1 MNLFKKNKKTE
12 PKNPKAA
19 SPRMTSHPELKMAD
33 AAPAAGRPAAPQ
45 MGMPHQGQPQNILI
59 PNVKSKIAVASGKGG
74 VGKSTVATNLAI
86 ALAQNG
92 AQIGLMDADAYG
104 PSIPTMMGAKEQ
116 PQTSPEKKLI
126 PIVRHGIKLMSIGFL
141 VPDEQALIWRGPML
155 HSAVRQFLGDVIWG
169 ELDYL
174 IIDLPP
180 GTGDVALS
188 LTQSIPLTGGLIV
201 TTPQDVALADVRRG
215 AAMFDKLG
223 VPILGVVENMSYF
236 ACPHCGERTD
246 IFRRHGGVKTSE
258 KLGTRFLGEIPLDAE
273 VCTAG
278 DLGVPIV
285 ASHPDSPQSQ
295 AFHHIATQLVE
306 ELSDQDSDDEL
317 KII

>member
-12 PKNPKAA
+12 PENPESAK
-19 SPRMTSHPELKMAD
+19 PRMASHPELKMAD
-33 AAPAAGRPAAPQ
+33 AAPTGRPTAPQ
-45 MGMPHQGQPQNILI
+45 MGMPNQGQPQNILI

-86 ALAQNG
+86 ALAQDG
-92 AQIGLMDADAYG
+92 AQVGLMDADAYG

-155 HSAVRQFLGDVIWG
+155 HSAVRQFLSDVIWG

-246 IFRRHGGVKTSE
+246 IFRRAGGVKTSE

>member
-1 MNLFKKNKKTE
+1 MNLFKKGKKTE
-12 PKNPKAA
+12 TKDPGPDK
-19 SPRMTSHPELKMAD
+19 PRTAGHPELKMAD
-33 AAPAAGRPAAPQ
+33 AVPTGRPAAPQ

-86 ALAQNG
+86 ALSQDG
-92 AQIGLMDADAYG
+92 AQVGLMDADAYG

-188 LTQSIPLTGGLIV
+188 LTQSVPLTGGVIV

-246 IFRRHGGVKTSE
+246 IFRRDGGAKTSE

-295 AFHHIATQLVE
+295 AFRNVSHQLVE
-306 ELSDQDSDDEL
+306 VLSDQDSDDEL

>member
-1 MNLFKKNKKTE
+1 MNLFKKDKKTE
-12 PKNPKAA
+12 TKNPESAK
-19 SPRMTSHPELKMAD
+19 PRMASHPELKMAD
-33 AAPAAGRPAAPQ
+33 APPAGRPTAPQ
-45 MGMPHQGQPQNILI
+45 MGMPPQGQPQNILI

-92 AQIGLMDADAYG
+92 AQVGLMDADAYG

-246 IFRRHGGVKTSE
+246 IFRRTGGVKTSE

-306 ELSDQDSDDEL
+306 ELGDQDSDDEL

>member
-1 MNLFKKNKKTE
+1 MNLFRKDKKTE
-12 PKNPKAA
+12 SKKSEAA
-19 SPRMTSHPELKMAD
+19 KPRMESHPELKMAD
-33 AAPAAGRPAAPQ
+33 TPPPDRPTAPQ
-45 MGMPHQGQPQNILI
+45 MGMPNQGQPQNILI

-86 ALAQNG
+86 ALAQDG
-92 AQIGLMDADAYG
+92 AQVGLMDADAYG

-155 HSAVRQFLGDVIWG
+155 HSAVRQFLSDVIWG

-188 LTQSIPLTGGLIV
+188 LTQSIPLTGGVIV

-246 IFRRHGGVKTSE
+246 IFRRDGGVTTSE

-295 AFHHIATQLVE
+295 AFRRVSHQLVE
-306 ELSDQDSDDEL
+306 VLDEEDSDDEL

>member
-1 MNLFKKNKKTE
+1 MNLFKKDKKKE
-12 PKNPKAA
+12 PKDPEAA
-19 SPRMTSHPELKMAD
+19 RPRMANHPELKMAD
-33 AAPAAGRPAAPQ
+33 AVPTGRPAAPQ
-45 MGMPHQGQPQNILI
+45 MGMPHQGQPQNILV

-92 AQIGLMDADAYG
+92 AQVGLMDADAYG

-188 LTQSIPLTGGLIV
+188 LTQSIPLTGGVIV

-215 AAMFDKLG
+215 AAMLDKLG

-246 IFRRHGGVKTSE
+246 IFRRDGGSKTSE
-258 KLGTRFLGEIPLDAE
+258 KLGARFLGEIPLDAE

-306 ELSDQDSDDEL
+306 ELSDQDSEDEL

>member
-1 MNLFKKNKKTE
+1 MNFFKKDKKTE
-12 PKNPKAA
+12 TKNPESAK
-19 SPRMTSHPELKMAD
+19 PRMTGHPELKMAD
-33 AAPAAGRPAAPQ
+33 AAPAGRPAAPQ

-59 PNVKSKIAVASGKGG
+59 PDVKSKIAVASGKGG

-92 AQIGLMDADAYG
+92 AQVGLMDADAYG

-246 IFRRHGGVKTSE
+246 IFRRDGGVKTSE
-258 KLGTRFLGEIPLDAE
+258 KLGTPFLGEIPLDAE

-306 ELSDQDSDDEL
+306 ELDDQDSDDEL

>member
-1 MNLFKKNKKTE
+1 MNLFRKDKKTE
-12 PKNPKAA
+12 SKKSEAA
-19 SPRMTSHPELKMAD
+19 KPRMESHPELKMAD
-33 AAPAAGRPAAPQ
+33 TPPTGRSTAPQ
-45 MGMPHQGQPQNILI
+45 MGMPNQGQPQNILI

-86 ALAQNG
+86 ALAQDG
-92 AQIGLMDADAYG
+92 AQVGLMDADAYG

-155 HSAVRQFLGDVIWG
+155 HSAVRQFLSDVIWG

-188 LTQSIPLTGGLIV
+188 LTQSIPLTGGVIV

-236 ACPHCGERTD
+236 VCPHCGERTD
-246 IFRRHGGVKTSE
+246 IFRRDGGVTTSE
-258 KLGTRFLGEIPLDAE
+258 KLRTRFLGDIPLDAE

-285 ASHPDSPQSQ
+285 ASQPDSPRSQ
-295 AFHHIATQLVE
+295 AFRDVAHQLVE
-306 ELSDQDSDDEL
+306 VLGEEDSDDEL

>member
-1 MNLFKKNKKTE
+1 MNLFKKGKKTE
-12 PKNPKAA
+12 SKDPESAK
-19 SPRMTSHPELKMAD
+19 PRMASHPELKMAD
-33 AAPAAGRPAAPQ
+33 APPTGKPTAPQ
-45 MGMPHQGQPQNILI
+45 MGTPPQGQPQNILI

-86 ALAQNG
+86 ALAQDG
-92 AQIGLMDADAYG
+92 AQVGLMDADAYG

-155 HSAVRQFLGDVIWG
+155 HSAVRQFLSDVIWG

-188 LTQSIPLTGGLIV
+188 LTQSIPLTGGVIV

-246 IFRRHGGVKTSE
+246 IFRRDGGVKTSE

-295 AFHHIATQLVE
+295 AFRHVSHQLVE
-306 ELSDQDSDDEL
+306 VLSEEDSDDEL

>member
-1 MNLFKKNKKTE
+1 MNLFKKGKKTE
-12 PKNPKAA
+12 TKDPGPDR
-19 SPRMTSHPELKMAD
+19 PRPAGHPELKMAD
-33 AAPAAGRPAAPQ
+33 VAPTGRPAAPQ

-86 ALAQNG
+86 ALAQDG
-92 AQIGLMDADAYG
+92 AQVGLMDADAYG

-188 LTQSIPLTGGLIV
+188 LTQSISLTGGVIV

-295 AFHHIATQLVE
+295 AFRNVSHQLVKV
-306 ELSDQDSDDEL
+306 LSDQDSDDEL

>member
-1 MNLFKKNKKTE
+1 MNLFKKDKKTE
-12 PKNPKAA
+12 PKNPEAA
-19 SPRMTSHPELKMAD
+19 KPRMASHPELKMAD
-33 AAPAAGRPAAPQ
+33 AAPAGRPTAPQ
-45 MGMPHQGQPQNILI
+45 MGMPNQGQPQNILI

-92 AQIGLMDADAYG
+92 AQVGLMDADAYG

-246 IFRRHGGVKTSE
+246 IFRRDGGGKFSE

-295 AFHHIATQLVE
+295 AFHHIATELVE
-306 ELSDQDSDDEL
+306 ELDDQDSDDEL

>member
-1 MNLFKKNKKTE
+1 MAN
-12 PKNPKAA
+12 
-19 SPRMTSHPELKMAD
+19 HPELKMAD
-33 AAPAAGRPAAPQ
+33 AAPTGRPAAPQ
-45 MGMPHQGQPQNILI
+45 MGMPHQGQPQNILV

-92 AQIGLMDADAYG
+92 AQVGLMDADAYG

-246 IFRRHGGVKTSE
+246 IFRRDGGGKFSDT
-258 KLGTRFLGEIPLDAE
+258 LGTRFLGEIPLDAE

-306 ELSDQDSDDEL
+306 ELGDQDSDDEL

>member
-1 MNLFKKNKKTE
+1 MNLFKRDKKTE
-12 PKNPKAA
+12 PKNPELTK
-19 SPRMTSHPELKMAD
+19 PRMASHPELKMAD
-33 AAPAAGRPAAPQ
+33 AAPAGRPTAPQ
-45 MGMPHQGQPQNILI
+45 MGTPHQGQPQNILI
-59 PNVKSKIAVASGKGG
+59 PDVKSKIAVASGKGG

-92 AQIGLMDADAYG
+92 AQVGLMDADAYG
-104 PSIPTMMGAKEQ
+104 PSIPTMMGAKEH

-126 PIVRHGIKLMSIGFL
+126 PVVRHGIKLMSIGFL
-141 VPDEQALIWRGPML
+141 VPEEQALIWRGPML

-169 ELDYL
+169 TLDYL

-188 LTQSIPLTGGLIV
+188 LTQSIPLTGGIIV

-246 IFRRHGGVKTSE
+246 IFRKDGGIKTSK
-258 KLGTRFLGEIPLDAE
+258 KLGTRLLGEIPLDAE

-295 AFHHIATQLVE
+295 AFHHIASQLAE
-306 ELSDQDSDDEL
+306 ELSSQDLEDEL

>member
-1 MNLFKKNKKTE
+1 MNLFKKGKKTE
-12 PKNPKAA
+12 TKDPEPAR
-19 SPRMTSHPELKMAD
+19 PRPTGHPELKMAD
-33 AAPAAGRPAAPQ
+33 AVPAGKPAAPQ

-59 PNVKSKIAVASGKGG
+59 PNVKFKIAVASGKGG

-86 ALAQNG
+86 VLAQDG
-92 AQIGLMDADAYG
+92 AQVGLMDADAYG

-169 ELDYL
+169 KLDYL

-188 LTQSIPLTGGLIV
+188 LTQSVPLTGGVIV

-246 IFRRHGGVKTSE
+246 IFRRDGGAKTSE

-295 AFHHIATQLVE
+295 AFRNISHQLVE
-306 ELSDQDSDDEL
+306 VLSDQDSDDEL

>member
-1 MNLFKKNKKTE
+1 MNLFKKDKKTE
-12 PKNPKAA
+12 PKNPESAK
-19 SPRMTSHPELKMAD
+19 PRMASHPELKMAD
-33 AAPAAGRPAAPQ
+33 AAPAGRPDAPQ
-45 MGMPHQGQPQNILI
+45 MGMPPQGQPQNILI

-92 AQIGLMDADAYG
+92 AQVGLMDADAYG

-188 LTQSIPLTGGLIV
+188 LTQSIPLTGGVIV

-246 IFRRHGGVKTSE
+246 IFRRHGGGKFSE
-258 KLGTRFLGEIPLDAE
+258 KLGTRFFGEIPLDAE

>member
-1 MNLFKKNKKTE
+1 MNLFKKGKKTE
-12 PKNPKAA
+12 TKDPEAA
-19 SPRMTSHPELKMAD
+19 RPRTTGHPELKMAD
-33 AAPAAGRPAAPQ
+33 AAPTGRPAAPQ

-86 ALAQNG
+86 ALSQDG
-92 AQIGLMDADAYG
+92 AQVGLMDADAYG

-188 LTQSIPLTGGLIV
+188 LTQSIPLTGGVIV

-215 AAMFDKLG
+215 AAMLDKLG

-246 IFRRHGGVKTSE
+246 IFRRDGGGQNQRKTGNPI
-258 KLGTRFLGEIPLDAE
+258 LGG
-273 VCTAG
+273 
-278 DLGVPIV
+278 
-285 ASHPDSPQSQ
+285 DSP
-295 AFHHIATQLVE
+295 
-306 ELSDQDSDDEL
+306 
-317 KII
+317 

>member
-1 MNLFKKNKKTE
+1 MNLFRKDKKTE
-12 PKNPKAA
+12 SKKSEAA
-19 SPRMTSHPELKMAD
+19 KSRMESHPELKMAD
-33 AAPAAGRPAAPQ
+33 TPPTDRPTAPQ
-45 MGMPHQGQPQNILI
+45 MGMPNQGQPQNILI

-86 ALAQNG
+86 ALAQDG
-92 AQIGLMDADAYG
+92 AQVGLMDADAYG

-155 HSAVRQFLGDVIWG
+155 HSAVRQFLSDVIWG

-188 LTQSIPLTGGLIV
+188 LTQSIPLTGGVIV

-236 ACPHCGERTD
+236 VCPHCGERTD
-246 IFRRHGGVKTSE
+246 IFRRDGGVTTSE
-258 KLGTRFLGEIPLDAE
+258 KLRTRFLGDIPLDAE

-285 ASHPDSPQSQ
+285 ASHPDSPRSQ
-295 AFHHIATQLVE
+295 AFRDVAHQLVE
-306 ELSDQDSDDEL
+306 VLGEEDSDDEL

>member
-1 MNLFKKNKKTE
+1 MNLFKKEKKTA
-12 PKNPKAA
+12 PKNPESAK
-19 SPRMTSHPELKMAD
+19 PRMESHPELKMAD
-33 AAPAAGRPAAPQ
+33 AAPAGKPTAPQ
-45 MGMPHQGQPQNILI
+45 MGVPPQGQPQNILI

-86 ALAQNG
+86 ALAQDG
-92 AQIGLMDADAYG
+92 AQVGLMDADAYG

-188 LTQSIPLTGGLIV
+188 LTQSIPLTGGVIV

-246 IFRRHGGVKTSE
+246 IFRRDGGVKTSE
-258 KLGTRFLGEIPLDAE
+258 KLGTRFLGDIPLDAE

-285 ASHPDSPQSQ
+285 ASHPDSPQAQ
-295 AFHHIATQLVE
+295 AFRHVSHQLVE
-306 ELSDQDSDDEL
+306 VLGEENSDDEL

>member
-1 MNLFKKNKKTE
+1 MNLFKKDKKKETKD
-12 PKNPKAA
+12 PGPAR
-19 SPRMTSHPELKMAD
+19 PRPTGHPELKMAD
-33 AAPAAGRPAAPQ
+33 AAPTGKPAAPQ

-59 PNVKSKIAVASGKGG
+59 PDVKFKIAVASGKGG

-86 ALAQNG
+86 VLAQDG
-92 AQIGLMDADAYG
+92 AQVGLMDADAYG

-180 GTGDVALS
+180 GTGDVALHS
-188 LTQSIPLTGGLIV
+188 L
-201 TTPQDVALADVRRG
+201 
-215 AAMFDKLG
+215 
-223 VPILGVVENMSYF
+223 
-236 ACPHCGERTD
+236 
-246 IFRRHGGVKTSE
+246 
-258 KLGTRFLGEIPLDAE
+258 
-273 VCTAG
+273 
-278 DLGVPIV
+278 
-285 ASHPDSPQSQ
+285 
-295 AFHHIATQLVE
+295 
-306 ELSDQDSDDEL
+306 
-317 KII
+317 

>member
-12 PKNPKAA
+12 PKDPEAA

-33 AAPAAGRPAAPQ
+33 AAPAGRPAAPQ
-45 MGMPHQGQPQNILI
+45 MGMPGQGQPQNILI

-92 AQIGLMDADAYG
+92 AQVGLMDADAYG

-236 ACPHCGERTD
+236 VCPHCCERTD
-246 IFRRHGGVKTSE
+246 IFRRAGGVKTSE

-306 ELSDQDSDDEL
+306 ELHDQDSDDEL

>member
-1 MNLFKKNKKTE
+1 MNLFKKDKKTE
-12 PKNPKAA
+12 PKNPESAK
-19 SPRMTSHPELKMAD
+19 PRMASHPELKMAD
-33 AAPAAGRPAAPQ
+33 AAPAGRPDAPQ
-45 MGMPHQGQPQNILI
+45 MGMPPQGQPQNILI

-92 AQIGLMDADAYG
+92 AQVGLMDADAYG

-188 LTQSIPLTGGLIV
+188 LTQSIPLTGGVIV

-246 IFRRHGGVKTSE
+246 IFRRHGGGKFSE

-306 ELSDQDSDDEL
+306 ELGDQDSDDEL

>member
-1 MNLFKKNKKTE
+1 MNLFKKDKKTE
-12 PKNPKAA
+12 PKNPEAA
-19 SPRMTSHPELKMAD
+19 KPHMASHPELKMAD
-33 AAPAAGRPAAPQ
+33 AAPAGRPAAPQ
-45 MGMPHQGQPQNILI
+45 MGMPPQGQPQNILI

-92 AQIGLMDADAYG
+92 AQVGLMDADAYG

-246 IFRRHGGVKTSE
+246 IFRRDGGGKFSE
-258 KLGTRFLGEIPLDAE
+258 KLETRFLGEIPLHAE

-295 AFHHIATQLVE
+295 AFHHIAAQLVE
-306 ELSDQDSDDEL
+306 ELDDQDSDDEL

>member
-12 PKNPKAA
+12 TKNPESAK
-19 SPRMTSHPELKMAD
+19 PRMESHPELKMAD
-33 AAPAAGRPAAPQ
+33 AAPASRPAAPQ

-86 ALAQNG
+86 ALAQDG
-92 AQIGLMDADAYG
+92 AQVGLMDADAYG

-188 LTQSIPLTGGLIV
+188 LTQSIPLTGGVIV

-295 AFHHIATQLVE
+295 AFRSVAHQLVE
-306 ELSDQDSDDEL
+306 VLSDQDSDDEL

>member
-1 MNLFKKNKKTE
+1 MNLFKRDKKTE
-12 PKNPKAA
+12 TKNPESAK
-19 SPRMTSHPELKMAD
+19 PRMTDHPELKMAD
-33 AAPAAGRPAAPQ
+33 AAPAGRPASPQ
-45 MGMPHQGQPQNILI
+45 TGMPNQGQPQNILI

-92 AQIGLMDADAYG
+92 AQVGLMDADAYG

-126 PIVRHGIKLMSIGFL
+126 PIIRHGIKLMSIGFL
-141 VPDEQALIWRGPML
+141 VPEEQALIWRGPML

-169 ELDYL
+169 DLDYL

-188 LTQSIPLTGGLIV
+188 LTQSIPLTGGVIV

-246 IFRRHGGVKTSE
+246 IFRRDGGVKTSE
-258 KLGTRFLGEIPLDAE
+258 KLGTQFLGEIPLDAE

-295 AFHHIATQLVE
+295 AFHHIASQLVE
-306 ELSDQDSDDEL
+306 ELNDQDSDDEL

>member
-1 MNLFKKNKKTE
+1 MNLFKKDKKTE
-12 PKNPKAA
+12 PKNPESAK
-19 SPRMTSHPELKMAD
+19 PRMASHPELKMAD
-33 AAPAAGRPAAPQ
+33 AAPAGRPDAPQ
-45 MGMPHQGQPQNILI
+45 MGMPPQGQPQNILI

-92 AQIGLMDADAYG
+92 VQVGLMDADAYG

-188 LTQSIPLTGGLIV
+188 LTQSIPLTGGVIV

-285 ASHPDSPQSQ
+285 ASHHDSPQSQ

-306 ELSDQDSDDEL
+306 ELGDQDSDDEL

>member
-1 MNLFKKNKKTE
+1 MNLFKKSKKTE
-12 PKNPKAA
+12 TKDPGPAR
-19 SPRMTSHPELKMAD
+19 PRPTGHPELKMAD
-33 AAPAAGRPAAPQ
+33 AAPTGKPAAPQ

-59 PNVKSKIAVASGKGG
+59 PNVKFKIAVASGKGG

-86 ALAQNG
+86 VLAQDG
-92 AQIGLMDADAYG
+92 AQVGLMDADAYG

-188 LTQSIPLTGGLIV
+188 LTQSVPLTGGVIV

-236 ACPHCGERTD
+236 ACPPLWGKNRHLPEGWWGQNQRKAGNP
-246 IFRRHGGVKTSE
+246 IFGR
-258 KLGTRFLGEIPLDAE
+258 
-273 VCTAG
+273 
-278 DLGVPIV
+278 
-285 ASHPDSPQSQ
+285 DSP
-295 AFHHIATQLVE
+295 
-306 ELSDQDSDDEL
+306 
-317 KII
+317 

>member
-1 MNLFKKNKKTE
+1 MNLFKKDKKTE
-12 PKNPKAA
+12 PKNPESAK
-19 SPRMTSHPELKMAD
+19 PRMASHPELKMAD
-33 AAPAAGRPAAPQ
+33 TAPTGRPAAPQ

-92 AQIGLMDADAYG
+92 AQVGLMDADAYG

-126 PIVRHGIKLMSIGFL
+126 PIVRHSIKLMSIGFL

-215 AAMFDKLG
+215 TAMFDKLG

-246 IFRRHGGVKTSE
+246 IFRRDGGGKFSE
-258 KLGTRFLGEIPLDAE
+258 KLGARFLGEIPLDAE

-295 AFHHIATQLVE
+295 AFHHIAAQLVE
-306 ELSDQDSDDEL
+306 ELGDQDSEDEL

>member
-1 MNLFKKNKKTE
+1 MNLFKKGKKTE
-12 PKNPKAA
+12 TKDPGPDK
-19 SPRMTSHPELKMAD
+19 PRTAGHPELKMAD
-33 AAPAAGRPAAPQ
+33 AAPTGRPAAPQ

-86 ALAQNG
+86 ALSQDG
-92 AQIGLMDADAYG
+92 AQVGLMDADAYG

-169 ELDYL
+169 DLDYL

-188 LTQSIPLTGGLIV
+188 LTQSIPLTGGVIV

-246 IFRRHGGVKTSE
+246 IFRRDGGAKTSE

-295 AFHHIATQLVE
+295 AFRNVSHQLVE
-306 ELSDQDSDDEL
+306 VLSDQDSDDEL

>member
-1 MNLFKKNKKTE
+1 MNLFRKDKKTE
-12 PKNPKAA
+12 SKKSEAA
-19 SPRMTSHPELKMAD
+19 KPRMESHPELKMAD
-33 AAPAAGRPAAPQ
+33 TPPTGRPTAPQ
-45 MGMPHQGQPQNILI
+45 MGMPNQGQPQNILI

-86 ALAQNG
+86 ALAQDG
-92 AQIGLMDADAYG
+92 AQVGLMDADAYG

-155 HSAVRQFLGDVIWG
+155 HSAVRQFLSDVIWG

-188 LTQSIPLTGGLIV
+188 LTQSIPLTGGVIV

-236 ACPHCGERTD
+236 VCPHCGERTD
-246 IFRRHGGVKTSE
+246 IFRRDGGVTTSE
-258 KLGTRFLGEIPLDAE
+258 KLGTRFLGDIPLDAE

-285 ASHPDSPQSQ
+285 ASHPDSPRSQ
-295 AFHHIATQLVE
+295 AFRDVAHQLVE
-306 ELSDQDSDDEL
+306 VLGEEDSDDEL

>member
-1 MNLFKKNKKTE
+1 MNLFKKDKKTE
-12 PKNPKAA
+12 PKNPESAK
-19 SPRMTSHPELKMAD
+19 PRMASHPELKMAD
-33 AAPAAGRPAAPQ
+33 AAPAGRPDAPQ
-45 MGMPHQGQPQNILI
+45 MGMPPQGQPQNILI

-92 AQIGLMDADAYG
+92 AQVGLMDADAYG

-188 LTQSIPLTGGLIV
+188 LTQSIPLTGGVIV

-246 IFRRHGGVKTSE
+246 IFRRHGGGKFSE

-306 ELSDQDSDDEL
+306 ELDDQDSDDEL

>member
-1 MNLFKKNKKTE
+1 MNLFKKGKKTDAKDQE
-12 PKNPKAA
+12 SAR
-19 SPRMTSHPELKMAD
+19 PRVVSHPELKMANT
-33 AAPAAGRPAAPQ
+33 APTGRPTAPQ
-45 MGMPHQGQPQNILI
+45 MGMPPQGQPQNILI
-59 PNVKSKIAVASGKGG
+59 PDVQYRIAVASGKGG

-86 ALAQNG
+86 VLAQEG
-92 AQIGLMDADAYG
+92 GKVGLMDADAYG

-155 HSAVRQFLGDVIWG
+155 HSAVRQFLSDVNWG

-188 LTQSIPLTGGLIV
+188 LTQSIPLTGGVIV

-236 ACPHCGERTD
+236 SCPHCGERTD
-246 IFRRHGGVKTSE
+246 IFRRDGGKKTSE
-258 KLGTRFLGEIPLDAE
+258 KLGARFLGAIPIDAE

-285 ASHPDSPQSQ
+285 ASHPDSPQSE
-295 AFHHIATQLVE
+295 AFRHVANQLVE
-306 ELSDQDSDDEL
+306 ELHDQGSDDEL

>member
-1 MNLFKKNKKTE
+1 MNLFKKDKKTE
-12 PKNPKAA
+12 PKNPESAK
-19 SPRMTSHPELKMAD
+19 PRMASHPELKMAD
-33 AAPAAGRPAAPQ
+33 AAPAGRPAAPQ
-45 MGMPHQGQPQNILI
+45 MGMPPQGQPQNILI

-92 AQIGLMDADAYG
+92 AQVGLMDADAYG

-188 LTQSIPLTGGLIV
+188 LTQSIPLTGGVIV

-246 IFRRHGGVKTSE
+246 IFRRHGGGKFSE

-306 ELSDQDSDDEL
+306 ELGDQDSDDEL

>member
-1 MNLFKKNKKTE
+1 MNLFKKDKKTE
-12 PKNPKAA
+12 TKNPESAK
-19 SPRMTSHPELKMAD
+19 PRMTGHPELKMAD
-33 AAPAAGRPAAPQ
+33 AAPTGRPAAPQ
-45 MGMPHQGQPQNILI
+45 MGMPPQGQPQNILI

-92 AQIGLMDADAYG
+92 AQVGLMDADAYG

-236 ACPHCGERTD
+236 ACPHCGERTN
-246 IFRRHGGVKTSE
+246 IFRRDGGGKFSE

-306 ELSDQDSDDEL
+306 ELGDQDSDDEL